1 MKQWGI
7 IPWAIL
13 FSMFAF
19 GLEPALWFWGGMLVL
34 GIVVRI
40 VVAVKQSQQD

>member
-19 GLEPALWFWGGMLVL
+19 GLEPALWFWGGMFVL

-40 VVAVKQSQQD
+40 CILFKKE